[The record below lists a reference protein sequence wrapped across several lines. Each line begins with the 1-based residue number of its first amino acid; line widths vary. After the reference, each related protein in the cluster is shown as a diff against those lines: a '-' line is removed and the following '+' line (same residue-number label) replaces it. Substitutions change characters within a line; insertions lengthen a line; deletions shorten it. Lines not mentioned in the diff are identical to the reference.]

1 MSSTLYFKSVDASF
15 CDCRGFWGNIARRR
29 VRRAIF
35 PKLRGNNFQWWPITP
50 VSICFVIPRR
60 NTKQIHR
67 LFVHNTANNS
77 MTSRTHGLKTS
88 TFSITSFSCTYMP
101 QLISMQLPVFSR
113 PYCTQHLSVCL
124 SVCPSVRPSVC
135 DAVHCGLTI
144 HATTKVSEQVNWI
157 GTTWFH
163 NFQPST
169 STLPSNSHLLHRR
182 RWCHLAYKLKH
193 T

>member
-124 SVCPSVRPSVC
+124 SVCLSVRPSVC
-135 DAVHCGLTI
+135 LWRCTLWLNDTCYNKSVWT
-144 HATTKVSEQVNWI
+144 SELNRNNMISQL
-157 GTTWFH
+157 
-163 NFQPST
+163 
-169 STLPSNSHLLHRR
+169 STLHVDPAL
-182 RWCHLAYKLKH
+182 KLPPL
-193 T
+193 TP